1 MIALSK
7 YPPRYKMGERVVV
20 TQGGFRG
27 QVATVVSVESGWPY
41 CNYVLDHDKE
51 GVLHVNER
59 ELGAHKEARCEPRAT
74 ETTDTSD
81 T

>member
-1 MIALSK
+1 MSALSK
-7 YPPRYKMGERVVV
+7 YPARYKRGDKVVV

-27 QVATVVSVESGWPY
+27 AVATVVAVENGWPY

-51 GVLHVNER
+51 GALHVNER
-59 ELGAHKEARCEPRAT
+59 EIGLHRENPCAARAT
-74 ETTDTSD
+74 ETTGTSD